1 MNIEELAKDEFIKST
16 IEKNFLNERIFILAF
31 EKGFKIGSTKGEPI
45 QYTINYFQDALLDN
59 KGLSDLICLQNN
71 ITIQQ
76 YNSLLN
82 WFLSEQTAIARKYA
96 GTFDV
101 FQHWKN
107 WVKKNI
113 PAIPQHST
121 KTQSGKL

>member
-31 EKGFKIGSTKGEPI
+31 EKGFNIGSTKGEPI

-96 GTFDV
+96 GIHDV
-101 FQHWKN
+101 FTHWKN

-113 PAIPQHST
+113 PAIPSPNI
-121 KTQSGKL
+121 KPQSGKL